1 MAMTVRPRRSILY
14 MPGSNPRAMEKGK
27 ILQAD
32 GLILDLEDAVAPD
45 AKAQARTQIG
55 DAIKGGG
62 YGKREL
68 IFRTNGLNTAWGY
81 EDLVFAATSGAD
93 AVLLPKV
100 ESADLVRQAEQILA
114 ASGAPAD
121 LKIWCMMETPLAML
135 NVKEDAGFIAPRA
148 PQGASRGQATPETLE
163 RLRRAVEH
171 KGERQPQPAPQP
183 AEPVRTQSR
192 MAGLGRMLERMAGH
206 SDASAPKPAA
216 SSISERVNERV
227 AVRARQQETDFD
239 DLASPDAAQDNVEI
253 PAFLRRQA
261 N

>member
-1 MAMTVRPRRSILY
+1 MTARVGVVATGIDASVAAADVPAPRRSMAEPLTQH
-14 MPGSNPRAMEKGK
+14 PSLAQKPEAAAP
-27 ILQAD
+27 QQD
-32 GLILDLEDAVAPD
+32 DLPARRVAPP
-45 AKAQARTQIG
+45 
-55 DAIKGGG
+55 
-62 YGKREL
+62 
-68 IFRTNGLNTAWGY
+68 
-81 EDLVFAATSGAD
+81 V
-93 AVLLPKV
+93 V
-100 ESADLVRQAEQILA
+100 ETRSVA
-114 ASGAPAD
+114 APAPAPAARIED
-121 LKIWCMMETPLAML
+121 EMPAPAYQRREPAQPAML

-148 PQGASRGQATPETLE
+148 PQGAVPRGQASPETLE

-183 AEPVRTQSR
+183 TEPVRTQSR

-261 N
+261 D